1 MPAMQWTEV
10 MSVGLKE
17 LDDDHKQIIKAI
29 NELEANAGNESRS
42 QVVRQCLLGLRRYA
56 EFHFAREEKVLG
68 VCNFPGLEVQQS
80 EHRDFIDQIRSVS
93 ERFDDDPESTCAFV
107 NEELLTFLRD
117 WLTHHILIEDMAYKP
132 YVEKNADAQAAARGF
147 KAAEVW
153 WSQ

>member
-1 MPAMQWTEV
+1 MPAMQWTEK

-29 NELEANAGNESRS
+29 NQLEANAGKEARG

-68 VCNFPGLEVQQS
+68 VTDFPGLEVQKS
-80 EHRDFIDQIRSVS
+80 EHRDFIEKIRGVS
-93 ERFDDDPESTCAFV
+93 QRFDEDPEDTCAFI
-107 NEELLTFLRD
+107 NDELLTFLRD

-132 YVEKNADAQAAARGF
+132 FVERNADASAAARGF

>member
-1 MPAMQWTEV
+1 MPAMQWTEK

-29 NELEANAGNESRS
+29 NQLEANAGDESRG

-68 VCNFPGLEVQQS
+68 VTTFPGLEVQQS
-80 EHRDFIDQIRSVS
+80 EHRDFIDRIRAVS
-93 ERFDDDPESTCAFV
+93 QRFDEDPDGTCAYI
-107 NEELLTFLRD
+107 NGELLTFLRD

-132 YVEKNADAQAAARGF
+132 FVEKNADARAAARGF